1 MVEGMPA
8 EEIQSLL
15 LVKILGMKP
24 GWKETMF
31 QVHTHMH
38 VCCNMDT

>member
-1 MVEGMPA
+1 MCLSVVCVKMVEEMA
-8 EEIQSLL
+8 VEEVQSLL

-31 QVHTHMH
+31 QV
-38 VCCNMDT
+38 